1 MDYNN
6 IGYNKSPPGTI
17 IMKEYNNLLDLIGNT
32 PLVQIKRLNPNKNVR
47 ILAKLEYFN
56 PGGSIKDR
64 PALQMISDAE
74 KAGELTKDKIILEAT
89 SGNTGIGL
97 AMVAAVKGY
106 RVLLVMSESASEE
119 RKKILAAMGA
129 ELRFT
134 PAHLGTDGAIEYV
147 YGLIRE
153 YPDKYWLS
161 DQYNNESNW
170 LAHYNGTAMEI
181 WEQTGGDLDVVIS
194 AIGTTGT
201 LMGLSRRLKELKPDI
216 RIVGIEPYMGHK
228 IQGLKN
234 MNESYRPGI
243 FDKVR
248 ADRIIRIDDEEAFH
262 TTRLLA
268 RKEGIFVGMS
278 SGAAMAGAL
287 RTAQEMSAGNIVVI
301 LPDGGE
307 RYLSTSLFEDKKKSG
322 QFLFNTLTR
331 KKDEFIPI
339 NENSVKIYTCGP
351 TLSHLISIGQSRR
364 FIFSD
369 LLRRYLEYKGFEVS
383 HIMNVTDLDDRT
395 IEGAEEAGLP
405 LSEFTEGFYQE
416 FLKDLDSLNI
426 KRASEYP
433 KATQHVEEM
442 IQAVQTLIEKGYAY
456 EKFRSIYFDISR
468 FRDYGKLSRIDFEKI
483 KVGKTVDLESY
494 EKENPRDFTLLKRS
508 TLKELKKGICYQTKW
523 GNVRPSWHLECPVMS
538 MKYLGDTY
546 DIHTSGIDLVF
557 PHHENTI
564 AITQAL
570 TGKRT
575 ANYWLHNEL
584 VTISGGK
591 KVSGEEKDFSIR
603 KIIEKGYSGREIR
616 YWLISRHYRKPVSFS
631 YKQLDMAA
639 KTLSNMDKFIIKL
652 SSAKEAGSQAEIDQ
666 LVYDL
671 KNNFIA
677 FMDDDLNVASALA
690 ALFHFTNRLNGII
703 DRDGISS
710 PDRNKV
716 SECLRGIDSVLG
728 FMDFRPGKP
737 DEKIECLIEERE
749 KARKAGVWDMADQ
762 IRRQLDEMGIELTDT
777 KGKTTWRKKL

>member
-1 MDYNN
+1 M
-6 IGYNKSPPGTI
+6 IMNK
-17 IMKEYNNLLDLIGNT
+17 YNNLLDLIGNT
-32 PLVQIKRLNPNKNVR
+32 PLVQIKKLNNNKKVK

-64 PALQMISDAE
+64 PALQMIEDAE
-74 KAGELTKDKIILEAT
+74 KSGELTKDKIILEAT

-97 AMVAAVKGY
+97 AMVAAIKGY
-106 RVLLVMSESASEE
+106 RVLLVMSEAASEE

-134 PAHLGTDGAIEYV
+134 PAHLGTDGAIESV
-147 YGLIRE
+147 YSLIRE
-153 YPDKYWLS
+153 EPDKYWFS

-170 LAHYNGTAMEI
+170 LSHYNGTAMEI
-181 WEQTGGDLDVVIS
+181 WEQTGGDVDVVIS

-216 RIVGIEPYMGHK
+216 NVIGIEPYLGHK

-243 FDKVR
+243 FDRNR
-248 ADRIIRIDDEEAFH
+248 ADRIIRIDDEEAFR
-262 TTRLLA
+262 TARLLA
-268 RKEGIFVGMS
+268 KKEGILVGMS

-287 RTAQEMSAGNIVVI
+287 RVAQEMPEGRIVVI

-307 RYLSTSLFEDKKKSG
+307 RYLSTNLFEDKKKSG
-322 QFLFNTLTR
+322 QFVYNTLTR

-339 NENSVKIYTCGP
+339 DENRVRIYTCGP
-351 TLSHLISIGQSRR
+351 TLSHLIDIGQARR

-369 LLRRYLEYKGFEVS
+369 LLRRYLEYKGFEVL
-383 HIMNVTDLDDRT
+383 HIMNVTDMDDKT

-405 LSEFTEGFYQE
+405 LNEFTEGFYQE
-416 FLKDLDSLNI
+416 FIKDLDFLNI
-426 KRASEYP
+426 KMASEYP
-433 KATQHVEEM
+433 RAIQHVDDMIEATQK
-442 IQAVQTLIEKGYAY
+442 LIEKGYAY

-468 FRDYGKLSRIDFEKI
+468 FRDYGMLSRIDFEKI

-494 EKENPRDFTLLKRS
+494 EKENPRDFTLLKRA
-508 TLKELKKGICYQTKW
+508 TLKELKKGVFYKTRW

-538 MKYLGDTY
+538 LKYLGETY

-570 TGKRT
+570 TGKPT
-575 ANYWLHNEL
+575 ANYWMHNEL
-584 VTISGGK
+584 VIINGK
-591 KVSGEEKDFSIR
+591 KSQPDDDSDYSIR
-603 KIIEKGYSGREIR
+603 NIINKGYKGRVIR

-639 KTLSNMDKFIIKL
+639 KTLSNMDKFILKL
-652 SSAKEAGSQAEIDQ
+652 HYTREGQSIAEIDQ

-671 KNNFIA
+671 KSSFA
-677 FMDDDLNVASALA
+677 AYMDDDLNIAPALA
-690 ALFHFTNRLNGII
+690 VLFRFTNRLNAVM
-703 DRDGISS
+703 DRDGISKE
-710 PDRNKV
+710 DRDKV
-716 SECLRGIDSVLG
+716 IECLKAIDSVLG
-728 FMDFRPGKP
+728 IMDFSPEKH
-737 DEKIECLIEERE
+737 DEEIEKLVEERE
-749 KARKAGVWDMADQ
+749 NARKSGQWDRADS
-762 IRRQLDEMGIELTDT
+762 IRVQLNKMGIELTDT
-777 KGKTTWRKKL
+777 RGRTTWRKN

>member
-1 MDYNN
+1 ME
-6 IGYNKSPPGTI
+6 TI
-17 IMKEYNNLLDLIGNT
+17 TKYLPQGKLIMKEYHNLLDLIGNT
-32 PLVQIKRLNPNKNVR
+32 PLVHIKRLNPNKNIK

-64 PALQMISDAE
+64 PALQMIEDAE
-74 KAGELTKDKIILEAT
+74 KKGELTKDKIILEAT

-97 AMVAAVKGY
+97 AMVAAIKGY

-134 PAHLGTDGAIEYV
+134 PAHLGTDGAIESAYN
-147 YGLIRE
+147 LIRE

-181 WEQTGGDLDVVIS
+181 WEQTGGNVDVVVS

-201 LMGLSRRLKELKPDI
+201 LMGLSRRLKELNSDI
-216 RIVGIEPYMGHK
+216 KIVGIEPFMGHK

-243 FDKVR
+243 FDKSRV
-248 ADRIIRIDDEEAFH
+248 DRIIRVDDEEAFQ

-268 RKEGIFVGMS
+268 KKEGIFVGMS

-287 RTAQEMSAGNIVVI
+287 RIAQEMSEGRIAVI

-307 RYLSTSLFEDKKKSG
+307 RYLSTTLFEDKKKSG
-322 QFLFNTLTR
+322 QFLYNTLTR

-339 NENSVKIYTCGP
+339 NENKVKIYTCGP
-351 TLSHLISIGQSRR
+351 TLSHLIDIGQCRR

-369 LLRRYLEYKGFEVS
+369 LLRRYLEYKGFDVF

-405 LSEFTEGFYQE
+405 LSEFTEGFYKE
-416 FLKDLDSLNI
+416 FIKDLGALNI
-426 KRASEYP
+426 RGASEYP
-433 KATQHVEEM
+433 RATQHVDDM
-442 IQAVQTLIEKGYAY
+442 IQATQRLIEKGYAY

-483 KVGKTVDLESY
+483 RVGKTVDLENY

-508 TLKELKKGICYQTKW
+508 TLKELKKGIYYQTKW

-584 VTISGGK
+584 VTVNGK
-591 KVSGEEKDFSIR
+591 KNPHASENDYTIR

-631 YKQLDMAA
+631 YKQLDMSA
-639 KTLSNMDKFIIKL
+639 KTLSNMDKFITKL
-652 SSAKEAGSQAEIDQ
+652 RYAKEGGPLAEIDQ

-671 KNNFIA
+671 KNNFTA
-677 FMDDDLNVASALA
+677 CMDDDLNIAPALA
-690 ALFHFTNRLNGII
+690 TLFRFTSRINTIL
-703 DRDGISS
+703 DKDGISS
-710 PDRNKV
+710 PDKEKIF
-716 SECLRGIDSVLG
+716 ECLKGIDSVLG
-728 FMDFRPGKP
+728 FMDFSASKP
-737 DEKIECLIEERE
+737 DEKIEGLIKNRE
-749 KARKAGVWDMADQ
+749 KARKNKEWEKADQ
-762 IRRQLDEMGIELTDT
+762 IRRQLDEMGVELTDT
-777 KGKTTWRKKL
+777 RGETTWRIK

>member
-1 MDYNN
+1 
-6 IGYNKSPPGTI
+6 
-17 IMKEYNNLLDLIGNT
+17 MKEYNNLLDLIGNT
-32 PLVQIKRLNPNKNVR
+32 PLVYIKRLSPNKNVK

-64 PALQMISDAE
+64 PALQMIVDAE
-74 KAGELTKDKIILEAT
+74 KTGELTKDKIILEAT

-147 YGLIRE
+147 YSLIRE

-170 LAHYNGTAMEI
+170 LAHYNGTAIEI

-216 RIVGIEPYMGHK
+216 RVVGIEPYLGHK

-243 FDKVR
+243 FDKSR
-248 ADRIIRIDDEEAFH
+248 ADSIIRIEDEEAFQI
-262 TTRLLA
+262 TRLLA
-268 RKEGIFVGMS
+268 KKEGIFAGMS

-287 RTAQEMSAGNIVVI
+287 RIAQEMSGGMIVVI
-301 LPDGGE
+301 LPDSGE
-307 RYLSTSLFEDKKKSG
+307 RYLSTTLFEDKKKSG
-322 QFLFNTLTR
+322 QFLYNTLTR

-339 NENSVKIYTCGP
+339 NESRVKIYTCGP
-351 TLSHLISIGQSRR
+351 TLSHLIDIGQARR

-369 LLRRYLEYKGFEVS
+369 LLRRFLEYRGFEVF
-383 HIMNVTDLDDRT
+383 HIMNVTDIDDNT
-395 IEGAEEAGLP
+395 IEGADEAGIP
-405 LSEFTEGFYQE
+405 LNEFTEGFYQE
-416 FLKDLDSLNI
+416 FMKDLDSLNI

-433 KATQHVEEM
+433 RATQHINEM
-442 IQAVQTLIEKGYAY
+442 IEATQRLIEKGYAY

-468 FRDYGKLSRIDFEKI
+468 FRDYGKLSRIDFDKI
-483 KVGKTVDLESY
+483 RVGKTVDLENY

-508 TLKELKKGICYQTKW
+508 TLKELKRGIFYQTKW

-584 VTISGGK
+584 VTVNGK
-591 KVSGEEKDFSIR
+591 KNPQTAENEYSIR
-603 KIIEKGYSGREIR
+603 KIIEKGYTGREIR

-639 KTLSNMDKFIIKL
+639 KTLSNMDKFINKL
-652 SSAKEAGSQAEIDQ
+652 YYSRDGQPVAEIDQ

-677 FMDDDLNVASALA
+677 FMDDDLNIASTLA
-690 ALFHFTNRLNGII
+690 ILFRFTSQINIYL
-703 DRDGISS
+703 DQDGISS
-710 PDRNKV
+710 SDKDKV
-716 SECLRGIDSVLG
+716 FECLKGIDSVLG
-728 FMDFRPGKP
+728 FMDFSLSNP
-737 DEKIECLIEERE
+737 DQKVEALIEERE
-749 KARKAGVWDMADQ
+749 SARNAGEWDKADR
-762 IRRQLDEMGIELTDT
+762 IRQQLNEMGIELTDT
-777 KGKTTWRKKL
+777 KGKTTWRKK